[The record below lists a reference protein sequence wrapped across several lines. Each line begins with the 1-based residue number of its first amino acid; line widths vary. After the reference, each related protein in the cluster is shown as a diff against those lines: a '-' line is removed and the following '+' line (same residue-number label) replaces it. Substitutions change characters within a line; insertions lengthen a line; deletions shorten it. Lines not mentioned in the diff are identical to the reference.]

1 MLMMQQHQHHQHCQG
16 VRFARPGRT
25 AAIYNHYSDRSGF
38 YYGLPCCLLLLAT
51 KAAGPDPAARPKI
64 GQRPWVS
71 AASCMLPGFAKEQT
85 HWTSASPRSP
95 PGPHPQSKLKFTCF
109 PEANPYGKGRILEV
123 PEIPHM
129 KTAVFEKWPPDACM
143 GWAGA
148 TARPPIGLMMLV
160 TSIIIITTIIILI
173 GAHFHVC
180 SPAFFRKLLGNLNAK
195 LESLNSKHPP

>member
-1 MLMMQQHQHHQHCQG
+1 MLLMRQHQHHQHCQG

-25 AAIYNHYSDRSGF
+25 DRSGF
-38 YYGLPCCLLLLAT
+38 YYDLPCCLLLLAT

-85 HWTSASPRSP
+85 HWTSASPRGP

-109 PEANPYGKGRILEV
+109 PEANPHGKGRVLEV

-129 KTAVFEKWPPDACM
+129 KTAVFEKWPPDACL
-143 GWAGA
+143 GLGRGYCKASDWTDDAGDQHHHHHHHHHHHPH
-148 TARPPIGLMMLV
+148 RG
-160 TSIIIITTIIILI
+160 
-173 GAHFHVC
+173 
-180 SPAFFRKLLGNLNAK
+180 
-195 LESLNSKHPP
+195 SLSCV